1 MPDFSTILQA
11 PEVRALVQQNILE
24 RAFHDSLFPRMLFR
38 GEATP
43 VVWPANVGDT
53 MVFTGVGLIKP
64 KMNPLTPGSDP
75 VPSDYQKEQWSAQ
88 LQQYAD
94 TIDSHMPSSIVAIA
108 SLFYRNA
115 QQLGLSAGQTMN
127 RLVRNRLYNA
137 ALSGM
142 TVAVGGTQTGS
153 TLNVARL
160 NGFTTARRPDLA
172 AGSPVQFADVS
183 ASNPLQILVYD
194 NSAWKSCTVTGY
206 TPVVLGDRVGPGS
219 LTITET
225 LTSTLT
231 RAIVMSLDRAVQVN
245 VGGLNT
251 IDGLTSSN
259 ILRLQDIRTAVNRM
273 RQENVPAMAD
283 GRYHCHLDPTS
294 EGQVYQDTEWQRLLV
309 SMPDYYMYREYA
321 IGEILGCV
329 YFRNTECP
337 QVETVYGASTSTFD
351 QGDNFAGELSNAGGY
366 YIHRPL
372 VVGQQGIYEYYQD
385 LDQLITEAGVTGKTG
400 NATITNNGIEVS
412 TDRVQL
418 IIRSPLNRLQDM
430 VATSWKFIGDWPV
443 RTDVTTGD
451 AARFKRVCA
460 IVHAS

>member
-64 KMNPLTPGSDP
+64 KMNPLAPGSDP
-75 VPSDYQKEQWSAQ
+75 IPSDYQKEQWSAQ

-172 AGSPVQFADVS
+172 AGSPLA
-183 ASNPLQILVYD
+183 
-194 NSAWKSCTVTGY
+194 
-206 TPVVLGDRVGPGS
+206 R
-219 LTITET
+219 
-225 LTSTLT
+225 
-231 RAIVMSLDRAVQVN
+231 
-245 VGGLNT
+245 
-251 IDGLTSSN
+251 
-259 ILRLQDIRTAVNRM
+259 RLF
-273 RQENVPAMAD
+273 
-283 GRYHCHLDPTS
+283 S
-294 EGQVYQDTEWQRLLV
+294 
-309 SMPDYYMYREYA
+309 
-321 IGEILGCV
+321 
-329 YFRNTECP
+329 
-337 QVETVYGASTSTFD
+337 
-351 QGDNFAGELSNAGGY
+351 
-366 YIHRPL
+366 
-372 VVGQQGIYEYYQD
+372 
-385 LDQLITEAGVTGKTG
+385 
-400 NATITNNGIEVS
+400 
-412 TDRVQL
+412 
-418 IIRSPLNRLQDM
+418 
-430 VATSWKFIGDWPV
+430 
-443 RTDVTTGD
+443 
-451 AARFKRVCA
+451 
-460 IVHAS
+460 

>member
-1 MPDFSTILQA
+1 
-11 PEVRALVQQNILE
+11 
-24 RAFHDSLFPRMLFR
+24 
-38 GEATP
+38 
-43 VVWPANVGDT
+43 
-53 MVFTGVGLIKP
+53 
-64 KMNPLTPGSDP
+64 
-75 VPSDYQKEQWSAQ
+75 
-88 LQQYAD
+88 
-94 TIDSHMPSSIVAIA
+94 VAIA

-137 ALSGM
+137 GLSGM
-142 TVAVGGTQTGS
+142 TVATGSTQTGS
-153 TLNVARL
+153 TLNVVRL

-172 AGSPVQFADVS
+172 AGSPVQFAPVS
-183 ASNPLQILVYD
+183 ASNPLLIQVYD
-194 NSAWKSCTVTGY
+194 NGAWKNCTVTNF
-206 TPVVLGDRVGPGS
+206 TPVVTGDQIGPGS
-219 LTITET
+219 LTIAET
-225 LTSTLT
+225 LAGTAN
-231 RAIVMSLDRAVQVN
+231 RAIVMSLDRTVQVN
-245 VGGLNT
+245 VGGFNT

-273 RQENVPAMAD
+273 RQENAPAMPD

-337 QVETVYGASTSTFD
+337 QTETVFGAATSTFD
-351 QGDNFAGELSNAGGY
+351 QGDNYAGELTNAGGY
-366 YIHRPL
+366 SIHRPI

-400 NATITNNGIEVS
+400 NATITNNGVEVT

-451 AARFKRVCA
+451 AARFKRVCV
-460 IVHAS
+460 ITHAA